1 MKEFLT
7 NKFILAGIA
16 LSLVIAGVFSFY
28 ASSQPDGLEKVAED
42 KGFLETAKDSA
53 LSESPLSDYGVAGID
68 HDRLSV
74 GLSGV
79 IGVFVTALVAF
90 GVFALAKRMN
100 KGAKN

>member
-1 MKEFLT
+1 MSKVSKRFYLYFLMAS
-7 NKFILAGIA
+7 IL
-16 LSLVIAGVFSFY
+16 IAGVLSFY
-28 ASSQPDGLEKVAED
+28 ASSSPDGLEKVAED

-90 GVFALAKRMN
+90 GVFALAKRLN

>member
-1 MKEFLT
+1 MKKISNRFYLYFL
-7 NKFILAGIA
+7 FV
-16 LSLVIAGVFSFY
+16 SVVIAGGLSFY
-28 ASSQPDGLEKVAED
+28 ASSSPDGLEKIAED

-53 LSESPLSDYGVAGID
+53 VADSPLSDYGVAGVD

-90 GVFALAKRMN
+90 GVFALAKRMR
-100 KGAKN
+100 KGSSN

>member
-1 MKEFLT
+1 MKKISNRFYLYFL
-7 NKFILAGIA
+7 LV
-16 LSLVIAGVFSFY
+16 SVVIAGGLSFY
-28 ASSQPDGLEKVAED
+28 ASSSPDGLEKIAED

-53 LSESPLSDYGVAGID
+53 VADSPLSDYGVAGVD

-90 GVFALAKRMN
+90 SVFALAKRMR
-100 KGAKN
+100 KGTSN

>member
-1 MKEFLT
+1 MKKISNRFYLYFL
-7 NKFILAGIA
+7 LV
-16 LSLVIAGVFSFY
+16 SVVIAGGLSFY
-28 ASSQPDGLEKVAED
+28 ASSSPDGLEKIAED

-53 LSESPLSDYGVAGID
+53 VADSPLSDYGVAGVD

-90 GVFALAKRMN
+90 GVFALAKRMR
-100 KGAKN
+100 KGTPN